1 MSALRP
7 YRYSRVGKRVD
18 ANLSFSAG
26 VPLAPARVLESSY
39 HWRRL
44 PPFIGLPRRTGLGGS
59 SEIQSSFGQNKWAQ
73 RREAENEYEVG
84 ETMSD
89 ETYLLQRIMGLET
102 ELSYFA
108 ESSRQQQFR
117 HNTEISRLQN
127 DNRKLQA
134 RLGVLQAENNTLR
147 QNENRQLQARL
158 GVLQAENN
166 TLRVQLE
173 AALSVISYLE
183 QRLKFHLQSLLEQE
197 ATAGTT
203 DRLSNAA

>member
-1 MSALRP
+1 
-7 YRYSRVGKRVD
+7 
-18 ANLSFSAG
+18 
-26 VPLAPARVLESSY
+26 
-39 HWRRL
+39 
-44 PPFIGLPRRTGLGGS
+44 
-59 SEIQSSFGQNKWAQ
+59 
-73 RREAENEYEVG
+73 
-84 ETMSD
+84 MSD

-108 ESSRQQQFR
+108 ESSRQQQIR

-147 QNENRQLQARL
+147 QNEDRNLQARL

-166 TLRVQLE
+166 TLRVQLK
-173 AALSVISYLE
+173 AGLSVISYLE
-183 QRLKFHLQSLLEQE
+183 QRLKFHLKSLLEQS